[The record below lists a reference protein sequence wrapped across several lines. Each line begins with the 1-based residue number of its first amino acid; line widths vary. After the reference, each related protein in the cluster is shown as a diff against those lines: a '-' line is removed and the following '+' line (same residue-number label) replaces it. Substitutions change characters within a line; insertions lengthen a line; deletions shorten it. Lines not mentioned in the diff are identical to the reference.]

1 MPCTWKRSYLENVM
15 AVSACNYLTA
25 GISGNPAI
33 TKDHQH
39 MLFDLSWTERFQC
52 FSVFLHQN
60 YLDQLQGEKK
70 GPTSICEA
78 WIYGMNSPY
87 KCYTVNCRRD
97 LERLPGWLLTF
108 PRSSLAIF
116 ANPSHFPVRIITV
129 RYKISLFACP
139 YSCRTHI
146 EYRTQIIR
154 SANKQLSQETCR
166 FADFMVKAMFMEL
179 SCWNGF
185 SL

>member
-78 WIYGMNSPY
+78 WIYRMNSPY

-129 RYKISLFACP
+129 RYKISVCL
-139 YSCRTHI
+139 SLLLQNSHRIQNTN
-146 EYRTQIIR
+146 
-154 SANKQLSQETCR
+154 NKICKQAAFSRNMQ
-166 FADFMVKAMFMEL
+166 V
-179 SCWNGF
+179 CWFHGESNVYGT
-185 SL
+185 